1 MLKYQVIGQC
11 TGSGS
16 PLQGGDDGSWVMPH
30 LCPGGLHY
38 SLHTPPGISA
48 AVYNQTAHFMHSLF
62 IQQKHIECFSI
73 CQGPCLPRAVVERSV
88 GTRTV
93 SILFIYVS
101 PAATESLAQKRCSK
115 TLISNNIIVVTGI
128 IITAHP
134 SAMAQKEAGH
144 EGIQEAE
151 TCALLFLLPW
161 RHAQGPC
168 PSGEPQVA
176 QGTMPRPAVCGQ
188 ICPRSGETT
197 MLFPQWTGRLQQEQ
211 MPLGDALGT
220 QPRVGV
226 EGRAETGTISS

>member
-1 MLKYQVIGQC
+1 MAA
-11 TGSGS
+11 GSCLTS
-16 PLQGGDDGSWVMPH
+16 ALVAFT
-30 LCPGGLHY
+30 Y

-48 AVYNQTAHFMHSLF
+48 VEYNQTAHFMHSLF

-88 GTRTV
+88 RTRTV

-101 PAATESLAQKRCSK
+101 PAATESLAQKGCSK
-115 TLISNNIIVVTGI
+115 TFISINITVVTGI

-168 PSGEPQVA
+168 PSGGASSSSGHYA
-176 QGTMPRPAVCGQ
+176 QACCVWPDLSKVRRNYNAFSSMDWQAPAGT
-188 ICPRSGETT
+188 
-197 MLFPQWTGRLQQEQ
+197 
-211 MPLGDALGT
+211 DALGRC
-220 QPRVGV
+220 PWDSAWG
-226 EGRAETGTISS
+226 GG